1 MKEWKKGVGSRIVPM
16 AMVGGIYGT
25 RGDGFFVI
33 SDYGAPM
40 MGESRFALEL
50 IANLIQTEALP
61 NDEAKKM
68 IVRRVSFF
76 LQTKLLV
83 IRLKM
88 KLPQVLFWNFG
99 VSDYV

>member
-1 MKEWKKGVGSRIVPM
+1 M

-61 NDEAKKM
+61 NDEEDDCEA
-68 IVRRVSFF
+68 SF
-76 LQTKLLV
+76 LLPSDEAFGHKV
-83 IRLKM
+83 EDEVAASF
-88 KLPQVLFWNFG
+88 VLEFWSF
-99 VSDYV
+99 